1 MKCAGRQQLNRRH
14 PGRGRVQVNHETV
27 GWWLSKLR
35 CGHCSRKTRN
45 MMTVSSQ
52 TLNNTI
58 DTHPRGILT
67 RTCRRVRDD
76 GKELR
81 STKIDAV
88 RRTSAHP
95 DQKADCLHGGG
106 IYGERAVPPVDGRRE
121 QTRTAVCGIPCATWT
136 TCRTP
141 ITQKVCLFGRSYL
154 EVRSILSKKTL
165 SVVRLVL
172 ETGIRMHCYNLI
184 N

>member
-1 MKCAGRQQLNRRH
+1 
-14 PGRGRVQVNHETV
+14 
-27 GWWLSKLR
+27 
-35 CGHCSRKTRN
+35 
-45 MMTVSSQ
+45 MTVSSQ

-95 DQKADCLHGGG
+95 DLRPTVYTVGGFM
-106 IYGERAVPPVDGRRE
+106 ESEQCPQR
-121 QTRTAVCGIPCATWT
+121 QTRANAHRRVWYTLRNLGHVQDPDNTKGLFVWYVSKFGPRSFFADDLDFATFELGTWNHEAV
-136 TCRTP
+136 RT
-141 ITQKVCLFGRSYL
+141 
-154 EVRSILSKKTL
+154 
-165 SVVRLVL
+165 
-172 ETGIRMHCYNLI
+172 
-184 N
+184 